1 LKGDKLIQV
10 YAKVLNQTEIIKN
23 HFILKIFSPE
33 IVKKAIPGQFVMLSA
48 WKQGDPFLRR
58 PFTFNHIF
66 YKEGS
71 FEILYKKVGK
81 GTEIM
86 SYLKAG
92 DQVSL
97 LGPLGNGIKFPKN
110 IKRIAIVCRGIGV
123 APMLAIIDKAK
134 EKGVDIYAYL
144 SAATKDLLLVKKEI
158 KQKAKLLYITTDDAS
173 LGISGKVT
181 DFLEKTLKDTKIDAV
196 YTCGSKRLK
205 RHIERLKELY
215 GFDAWVILEEHMA
228 CGFGACK
235 GCVCRA
241 KKANDHDSYLL
252 VCKDGPVFPIDK
264 VEV

>member
-1 LKGDKLIQV
+1 MIQV
-10 YAKVLNQTEIIKN
+10 CAKALNQTEIIKN

-33 IVKKAIPGQFVMLSA
+33 IVKEAIPGQFVMLSA
-48 WKQGDPFLRR
+48 WKQWDPLLRR
-58 PFTFNHIF
+58 PFTFNRIF

-71 FEILYKKVGK
+71 FELLYKKVGK

-86 SYLKAG
+86 SNLKAG

-97 LGPLGNGIKFPKN
+97 LGPLGNGIKFTKN

-134 EKGVDIYAYL
+134 EKGIDIYAYL
-144 SAATKDLLLVKKEI
+144 SAATEDLLLVKKEI
-158 KQKAKLLYITTDDAS
+158 KRKAKSLYITTDDAS
-173 LGISGKVT
+173 LGIPGKVT

-205 RHIERLKELY
+205 RHIEKLKELY
-215 GFDAWVILEEHMA
+215 GFNAWVILEEHMA

-235 GCVCRA
+235 GCACKA
-241 KKANDHDSYLL
+241 KKDNDHKDKYFL
-252 VCKDGPVFPIDK
+252 VCKNGPVFPVDE

>member
-1 LKGDKLIQV
+1 LIQV

-33 IVKKAIPGQFVMLSA
+33 IVKEAIPGQFIMLSA

-58 PFTFNHIF
+58 PFTFNRIF

-71 FEILYKKVGK
+71 FELLYKKVGK

-86 SYLKAG
+86 SYLKPN

-97 LGPLGNGIKFPKN
+97 LGPLGNGIKFTQN
-110 IKRIAIVCRGIGV
+110 MKRIAIVSRGIGV
-123 APMLAIIDKAK
+123 APMLAIVDSAK
-134 EKGVDIYAYL
+134 EKGIEVYAYL
-144 SAATKDLLLVKKEI
+144 SATTENLLLRKEEI
-158 KQKAKLLYITTDDAS
+158 KDQAKLIYITTDDAS
-173 LGISGKVT
+173 LGVSGKVT

-205 RHIERLKELY
+205 NHIEFLKETY
-215 GFDAWVILEEHMA
+215 DFKAWVILEEHMA
-228 CGFGACK
+228 CGIGACK
-235 GCVCRA
+235 ACICRA
-241 KKANDHDSYLL
+241 KKANKHQDRYLL
-252 VCKDGPVFPIDK
+252 VCKDGPVFPVDE

>member
-1 LKGDKLIQV
+1 MIQI
-10 YAKVLNQTEIIKN
+10 YAKVLHQTEIVKN
-23 HFILKIFSPE
+23 HFILKILAPE
-33 IVKKAIPGQFVMLSA
+33 IVKDALPGQFVMLSA
-48 WKQGDPFLRR
+48 WKQKDPLLRR
-58 PFTFNHIF
+58 PFTFNRLF
-66 YKEGS
+66 PKKGS
-71 FEILYKKVGK
+71 FDILYKKVGK

-86 SYLKAG
+86 SYLKVG

-123 APMLAIIDKAK
+123 APMLSIIDKAK
-134 EKGVDIYAYL
+134 EKGIDIYAYL

-158 KQKAKLLYITTDDAS
+158 KEKAKLLYITTDDAS
-173 LGISGKVT
+173 LGTSGKVT

-205 RHIERLKELY
+205 RHIESLKEQY
-215 GFDAWVILEEHMA
+215 GFSAWVILEEQMA
-228 CGFGACK
+228 CGIGACK

-241 KKANDHDSYLL
+241 KKYSNHEGKYFL
-252 VCKDGPVFPIDK
+252 VCKDGPVFPVDE